1 MKENYSKSRAEEYI
15 LKNKEKIKKLYRP
28 QYHFVTQIGWLN
40 DPNGMCFYRG
50 EYHLFYQYHPYS
62 EEWGPMHWGHAK
74 SHNLCDWIHLPIA
87 LAPDS
92 EYDKNGCFSGT
103 ALIEDDEIKLIY
115 TGNLIVDLENKK
127 NIQVQNIATSND
139 GINFNKYK
147 YNPVI
152 DTDEI
157 PREASVFDFRDPK
170 IFKNNN
176 KYYVVI
182 GSKSNDNEGQ
192 VLFYESYDMKE
203 WNYLSKFSLPNM
215 GEMWE
220 CPDIF
225 EINGKLVMIFSP
237 INKKSE
243 NLKFQNSNSNVYIIG
258 EFNYNTGVF
267 KEEYIGE
274 LDSGFDFYA
283 PQTLIDGDG
292 RVIMIAWANTWE
304 TEQVP
309 KRKSLGENGIM
320 TIRREVNLSNNKLM
334 LMPVSELDYYFK
346 RVYSVDNISD
356 INDPVKDYIK
366 DFKEKKGG
374 RIKFKIS
381 NSKKENIIHLC
392 KNEDNRISIYF
403 NKRKLFIEKKSEWEY
418 LKRELELTGKMEET
432 LDFDIL
438 IDNSIIE
445 IFINNGEVS
454 FTSRLFFEYNSIIDF
469 ETINGIISDIEI
481 YYN

>member
-1 MKENYSKSRAEEYI
+1 MTYRLNYHVCPE
-15 LKNKEKIKKLYRP
+15 
-28 QYHFVTQIGWLN
+28 HGWIN
-40 DPNGMCFYRG
+40 DPNGFSYFQG
-50 EYHLFYQYHPYS
+50 YYHLFYQYYPD
-62 EEWGPMHWGHAK
+62 EPIWGPMHWGHAK

-309 KRKSLGENGIM
+309 KRESLGWNGIM
-320 TIRREVNLSNNKLM
+320 TIPREVTLSNNKLM
-334 LMPVSELDYYFK
+334 LTPVSELDTYFK
-346 RVYSVDNISD
+346 KVYNV
-356 INDPVKDYIK
+356 
-366 DFKEKKGG
+366 G
-374 RIKFKIS
+374 
-381 NSKKENIIHLC
+381 
-392 KNEDNRISIYF
+392 YF
-403 NKRKLFIEKKSEWEY
+403 GNK
-418 LKRELELTGKMEET
+418 
-432 LDFDIL
+432 
-438 IDNSIIE
+438 
-445 IFINNGEVS
+445 
-454 FTSRLFFEYNSIIDF
+454 
-469 ETINGIISDIEI
+469 
-481 YYN
+481 

>member
-1 MKENYSKSRAEEYI
+1 MMVLI
-15 LKNKEKIKKLYRP
+15 LI
-28 QYHFVTQIGWLN
+28 
-40 DPNGMCFYRG
+40 
-50 EYHLFYQYHPYS
+50 
-62 EEWGPMHWGHAK
+62 
-74 SHNLCDWIHLPIA
+74 
-87 LAPDS
+87 
-92 EYDKNGCFSGT
+92 
-103 ALIEDDEIKLIY
+103 
-115 TGNLIVDLENKK
+115 
-127 NIQVQNIATSND
+127 NIN
-139 GINFNKYK
+139 
-147 YNPVI
+147 

-309 KRKSLGENGIM
+309 KRKSLGWNGIM
-320 TIRREVNLSNNKLM
+320 TIPREVTLSNNKLM

>member
-15 LKNKEKIKKLYRP
+15 LKNKYKIKNLYRP

-103 ALIEDDEIKLIY
+103 ALVEDDEIKLMY

-127 NIQVQNIATSND
+127 YIQVQNIAKSKD
-139 GINFNKYK
+139 GVNFDKYE

-157 PREASVFDFRDPK
+157 PREASIFDFRDPK
-170 IFKNNN
+170 IFKKNN

-182 GSKSNDNEGQ
+182 GSKSNDNKGQ
-192 VLFYESYDMKE
+192 VLFYESYDMKK
-203 WNYLSKFSLPNM
+203 WKYLSKFSLPNM

-220 CPDIF
+220 CPDFF
-225 EINGKLVMIFSP
+225 ETNGKSIMIFSP

-243 NLKFQNSNSNVYIIG
+243 NLKFQNLNPNIYIIG
-258 EFNYNTGVF
+258 EFNYNTGEF

-283 PQTLIDGDG
+283 PQTLIDGNG
-292 RVIMIAWANTWE
+292 RIIMIAWANTWE

-309 KRKSLGENGIM
+309 KRKSLGWNGIM
-320 TIRREVNLSNNKLM
+320 TIPREVTLSNNKLM
-334 LMPVSELDYYFK
+334 LTPVSELDTYFK
-346 RVYSVDNISD
+346 KVYNV
-356 INDPVKDYIK
+356 
-366 DFKEKKGG
+366 G
-374 RIKFKIS
+374 
-381 NSKKENIIHLC
+381 
-392 KNEDNRISIYF
+392 YF
-403 NKRKLFIEKKSEWEY
+403 GNK
-418 LKRELELTGKMEET
+418 
-432 LDFDIL
+432 
-438 IDNSIIE
+438 
-445 IFINNGEVS
+445 
-454 FTSRLFFEYNSIIDF
+454 
-469 ETINGIISDIEI
+469 
-481 YYN
+481 